1 MFEALRQVSRKD
13 GTKRQ
18 PPTLEEVRQLNAG
31 PGSTGDTGNGTAE
44 VADGDEVRRLLIVY
58 VVILIPDFH
67 KEVVVGDRVLHLPP
81 ALEYNV
87 HFPFRRGDL
96 NLHPGIGGS
105 LSSILIG
112 GKATVLRIQ
121 Y

>member
-31 PGSTGDTGNGTAE
+31 PGPAGDTGNGTAE
-44 VADGDEVRRLLIVY
+44 VADGEEVGTNRAVNEPSRNFTV
-58 VVILIPDFH
+58 
-67 KEVVVGDRVLHLPP
+67 
-81 ALEYNV
+81 
-87 HFPFRRGDL
+87 
-96 NLHPGIGGS
+96 PGEGP
-105 LSSILIG
+105 
-112 GKATVLRIQ
+112 

>member
-31 PGSTGDTGNGTAE
+31 PGPGDTGNGAAE
-44 VADGDEVRRLLIVY
+44 VADGDEVRRLLIFY
-58 VVILIPDFH
+58 VVFLVP
-67 KEVVVGDRVLHLPP
+67 ES
-81 ALEYNV
+81 
-87 HFPFRRGDL
+87 RRWWWVTRCCTFL
-96 NLHPGIGGS
+96 L
-105 LSSILIG
+105 LSSTMFTFPSEEETSTFIP
-112 GKATVLRIQ
+112 ASEARSAA

>member
-31 PGSTGDTGNGTAE
+31 PGSAGDTGNGAAE
-44 VADGDEVRRLLIVY
+44 VADGDEVRLL
-58 VVILIPDFH
+58 VISTVLFIPDF
-67 KEVVVGDRVLHLPP
+67 
-81 ALEYNV
+81 
-87 HFPFRRGDL
+87 RRWWWVTRCCTFL
-96 NLHPGIGGS
+96 L
-105 LSSILIG
+105 LSSTMFTFPSEEETSTFTPASEALS
-112 GKATVLRIQ
+112 AA

>member
-31 PGSTGDTGNGTAE
+31 PGSAGDTGNGAAE

-58 VVILIPDFH
+58 VVIFIP
-67 KEVVVGDRVLHLPP
+67 E
-81 ALEYNV
+81 
-87 HFPFRRGDL
+87 FRRWWWVTRCCTFL
-96 NLHPGIGGS
+96 L
-105 LSSILIG
+105 LSSTMFTFPSEEETSTFIP
-112 GKATVLRIQ
+112 ASEARSAA